1 MDSAEYQSCGH
12 AVSASFMVSCRILWI
27 VCDKLE
33 VYMWTIYIFVRISL
47 VRPSVAHEQYAK
59 PVDVSRTNNAH
70 FTFAI
75 QSAAGRK
82 LKPTLTSTGKRCVY
96 LYIDQS
102 EHVSEHFFA
111 CDKRPR

>member
-12 AVSASFMVSCRILWI
+12 DVSASFMVSCRILWI

-33 VYMWTIYIFVRISL
+33 VYMWTIYIFVHISL

-75 QSAAGRK
+75 QSAAGRNQRSPALASAQAK
-82 LKPTLTSTGKRCVY
+82 VWI
-96 LYIDQS
+96 YI
-102 EHVSEHFFA
+102 
-111 CDKRPR
+111 